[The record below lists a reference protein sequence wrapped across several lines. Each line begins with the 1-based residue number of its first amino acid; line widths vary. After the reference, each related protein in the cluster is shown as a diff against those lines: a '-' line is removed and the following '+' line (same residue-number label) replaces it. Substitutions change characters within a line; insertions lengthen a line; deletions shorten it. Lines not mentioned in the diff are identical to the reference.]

1 MMASLFSMFDPTAIF
16 LIPLNWLLILTTLM
30 FIPIPMWKFNS
41 QLLMTFQTLI
51 KSLNKEFK
59 ALFSS
64 NILIKGSTLLPT
76 TLFMMIMVNN
86 LSSNFPYT
94 FCSSAHLVFSLALS
108 IPIWTS
114 IIMFYW
120 ATITKS
126 MMAHLVPSGTPNIL
140 MPLMVLIELTSNFIR
155 PMALAVRLTANLI
168 AGHLLMALLGNTF
181 NPSSYFWSAILVT
194 QTLFLSFELMVG
206 LIQSYVFS
214 VLMTLYSSEMS

>member
-1 MMASLFSMFDPTAIF
+1 MMMSLFSMFDPTAAF
-16 LIPLNWLLILTTLM
+16 LIPLNWLLILIVLL
-30 FIPIPMWKFNS
+30 FLPIPMWKFNS
-41 QLLMTFQTLI
+41 QSLMMFQILI

-59 ALFSS
+59 ALFS
-64 NILIKGSTLLPT
+64 NTILIKGATLLPLA
-76 TLFMMIMVNN
+76 LFMMIMINN
-86 LSSNFPYT
+86 ITSNFPYT

-114 IIMFYW
+114 IVLFYW
-120 ATITKS
+120 STLTKS

-181 NPSSYFWSAILVT
+181 NPSSYLWMMILLL

-206 LIQSYVFS
+206 MIQSYVFS